1 MQIHGRN
8 ETLIFLCFISDE
20 QIRAREKMYKEY
32 LRPYKF
38 YLSFENANCQDYLT
52 EKFFTALR
60 TEEVIPIALGGAT
73 RDDYKK
79 AAPPMSYIHVN
90 EYSTVAE
97 LAEKLEY
104 LSNNETAYNQYFWW
118 TEHYRVSSLW
128 DHYVSAQCDL
138 CEKMNRVK
146 RRQLELPSTDL
157 YEFLSSDKTCNYYNT
172 TNFVK

>member
-1 MQIHGRN
+1 M
-8 ETLIFLCFISDE
+8 LISRYCPFEFPVYL
-20 QIRAREKMYKEY
+20 IRLITSYAN
-32 LRPYKF
+32 
-38 YLSFENANCQDYLT
+38 FE
-52 EKFFTALR
+52 FFTALR

-73 RDDYKK
+73 IDDYKK

-104 LSNNETAYNQYFWW
+104 LSNNETAYNEYFWW

-138 CEKMNRVK
+138 CEKMNIK
-146 RRQLELPSTDL
+146 MTKWDILETSKKQDFSEILDHLEQALLVAGCSTVDP
-157 YEFLSSDKTCNYYNT
+157 NT
-172 TNFVK
+172 MP